1 MLVKSQVKYIQSLS
15 QKKVRDEEGVFIV
28 EGPKI
33 INELLAA
40 PSTELS
46 QLFVTKEWIGRQ
58 DNLLKEMDK
67 QKIFLVS
74 QDELI
79 RISALITPN
88 EAVAIFKKP
97 VFENPQSPEGRI
109 SLLLDGLQD
118 PGNLGTIIRSADWF
132 GISQVYCTEDCAD
145 VYSSK
150 VVQATMGSISRVQ
163 VEYVDAR
170 TFLNRHKGLT
180 LYAATLGG
188 NSIYKM
194 KKISEGIIAIG
205 NESKGIRSSILDMAS
220 HKITIPGKGFADS
233 LNASVAAG
241 ILLSHLT

>member
-46 QLFVTKEWIGRQ
+46 QLFVTKEWARRQ

-132 GISQVYCTEDCAD
+132 GIIQVYCTEDCAD

-170 TFLNRHKGLT
+170 TFLNRHKELT